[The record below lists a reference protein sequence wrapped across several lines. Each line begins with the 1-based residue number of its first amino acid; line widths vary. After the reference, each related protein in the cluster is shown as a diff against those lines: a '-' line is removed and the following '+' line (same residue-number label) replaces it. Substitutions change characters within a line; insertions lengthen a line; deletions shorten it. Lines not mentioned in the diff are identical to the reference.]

1 MNWSPRSTNAMCP
14 PRPRSSTR
22 STSSPR
28 NSSISPMS
36 PTCTATWLIPTSLAM
51 GLAGRL
57 GPNAG
62 QVHDRRGRGRHV
74 LDAGPFADRV
84 VLLAAREQVRG
95 RQPLGRQHRAVRAAP
110 CDREAGLDA
119 GAANRLQRSLHD
131 ERVLL
136 DERTHVSIRVSH
148 LDVDLRARLASLDA
162 AREIAQEVE
171 VLLEERVVVIA
182 GDEI

>member
-95 RQPLGRQHRAVRAAP
+95 RQPLGRQHGAVRAAA
-110 CDREAGLDA
+110 CDREPGLDA
-119 GAANRLQRSLHD
+119 RTSNRLQRSLDHA
-131 ERVLL
+131 RVLL
-136 DERTHVSIRVSH
+136 DERPHVPVRVLH
-148 LDVDLRARLASLDA
+148 LDVDLRARLTSLDLLG
-162 AREIAQEVE
+162 EITQELQM
-171 VLLEERVVVIA
+171 LLEE
-182 GDEI
+182 